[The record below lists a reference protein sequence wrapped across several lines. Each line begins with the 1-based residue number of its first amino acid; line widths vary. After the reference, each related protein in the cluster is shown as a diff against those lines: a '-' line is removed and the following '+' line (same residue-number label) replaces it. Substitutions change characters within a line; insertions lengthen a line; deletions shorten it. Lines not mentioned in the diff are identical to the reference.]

1 LTEVAESTGLTVE
14 QVRKEYLGK
23 LELDEDTQQALYLRQ
38 RALHVYTESRRVE
51 EFKAICESTAS
62 SAEEAKSQLE
72 RLGKLMNES
81 HYSCRDLFACSC
93 SELDQLTS
101 LCREAGAVGSRLTGA
116 GWGGWAISLVPTHK
130 VDTFC
135 DQVKASFPDLLV
147 TKPGKGAAVYVPQA
161 D

>member
-101 LCREAGAVGSRLTGA
+101 LCRSSPPSYS
-116 GWGGWAISLVPTHK
+116 ISTFSFINLVA
-130 VDTFC
+130 
-135 DQVKASFPDLLV
+135 ASS
-147 TKPGKGAAVYVPQA
+147 
-161 D
+161 